1 VQDDVVEAEAAV
13 KRNADKVTDLEDK
26 MKVSIKGT
34 SRVCIH
40 THTYTTRARTPTQR
54 ALRHVHVGYFYDCVV
69 KILILAE
76 ILSLPGV
83 EDKVDG
89 LDQND
94 EELTQIFAQIEA
106 VKGM

>member
-1 VQDDVVEAEAAV
+1 MYPY
-13 KRNADKVTDLEDK
+13 TY
-26 MKVSIKGT
+26 
-34 SRVCIH
+34 IH
-40 THTYTTRARTPTQR
+40 NTRANSHTKSIASR
-54 ALRHVHVGYFYDCVV
+54 ARGLLYDCVV